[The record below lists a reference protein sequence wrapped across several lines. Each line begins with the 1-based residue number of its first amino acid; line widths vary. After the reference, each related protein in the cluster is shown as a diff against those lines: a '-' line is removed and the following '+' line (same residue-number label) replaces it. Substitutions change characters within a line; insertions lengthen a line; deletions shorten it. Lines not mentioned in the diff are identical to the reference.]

1 MKLRGGFR
9 SHSILILG
17 VCALAGVGAAFPQQS
32 QAQSTAG
39 QEKTS
44 PAQAAQEP
52 DATAAPQNGETPG
65 LTVASDNEEPTAVI
79 HATTRRVVV
88 DMVVTGPDGK
98 PVPSLTEQDFR
109 VFENGKPQS
118 VRAFEVHSP
127 ELDRSPLPP
136 APSELPSDTFVNLEQ
151 TPASGPPVVLLLDY
165 LNTPVTDQAYA
176 HEQIVRFLEK
186 KPPST
191 EVAIFVLTD
200 NLSLLQGYT
209 TDTGK
214 LLAAMRSKAAGLQM
228 PANSERV
235 QKAQITLDAF
245 FDIGKFLAAVDGRKE
260 LLWFSESFDMMVLPN
275 ERDVEQGTLVI
286 DDAQGSPNS
295 GPVATVTASNM
306 MPSSPAAGVTAGSA
320 SGFSNQMGDLRSL
333 QEEMRKVAIALA
345 VTQTAVYPIDVRG
358 LATDPGESA
367 AAPGASALTANPQG
381 RSGTPGMPTAPGSAP
396 AAAQQHTSFLQSMN
410 AAQATMAQIADA
422 TGGHAF
428 VNTNGLA
435 TAAEQAVSDGTTYYT
450 LVYAPSNLNFDGGLR
465 AIHVALDKPGC
476 KLSYRSAYYA
486 VDSGAVT
493 PDAIQND
500 SLAAALVHGAPQAQG
515 LIFKAQIDRDGAP
528 AMAPPDSPLAVRAAI
543 NGRESKGRREK
554 NEPHPLSGMVQ
565 AYDIRLSILAQ
576 QLQLTEMP
584 DGRHHAAL
592 EVAVYAYAAD
602 GRKLGGTRQNL
613 ELSMPP
619 AIYEQTLQDGM
630 FHKLHVQLPV
640 EAASL
645 RLAILDPGNHRT
657 ASLEVPLPLPP
668 SAQADVAAPSEAGPA
683 AK

>member
-1 MKLRGGFR
+1 MKLGGGFR
-9 SHSILILG
+9 SHLLFILG
-17 VCALAGVGAAFPQQS
+17 ICALAGIGAAFSQQS
-32 QAQSTAG
+32 QAPATATPETTG
-39 QEKTS
+39 S
-44 PAQAAQEP
+44 APVQAAQQP

-65 LTVASDNEEPTAVI
+65 LTVASDNEEPTVVI
-79 HATTRRVVV
+79 RTITRRVVV
-88 DMVVTGPDGK
+88 DVVVAGPDGK
-98 PVPSLTEQDFR
+98 PVSGLAEQDFR
-109 VFENGKPQS
+109 VLENGKPQS

-127 ELDRSPLPP
+127 ELDRSQLPP
-136 APSELPSDTFVNLEQ
+136 APSQLPSDTFVNLEQ
-151 TPASGPPVVLLLDY
+151 TPASGPPVLLLLDY

-200 NLSLLQGYT
+200 SLSMLQGYT

-214 LLAAMRSKAAGLQM
+214 LLAAMQSKAAGLRM
-228 PANSERV
+228 PVNSEPV

-245 FDIGKFLAAVDGRKE
+245 LEIGKFLAATDGRKE

-275 ERDVEQGTLVI
+275 ARDAEQGTLVI

-295 GPVATVTASNM
+295 GPVATVTASNT
-306 MPSSPAAGVTAGSA
+306 MPSSPAVGVTAGSA

-367 AAPGASALTANPQG
+367 AAPGPTALTANPNG

-396 AAAQQHTSFLQSMN
+396 AAVQQHIDFLQSLN
-410 AAQATMAQIADA
+410 AAQATMTQIADA
-422 TGGHAF
+422 TGGHVF

-435 TAAEQAVSDGTTYYT
+435 TAVEQAVSDGATYYT

-465 AIHVALDKPGC
+465 AIHVTLDKPNC

-486 VDSGAVT
+486 VDAGAVT
-493 PDAIQND
+493 PDAIQSD
-500 SLAAALVHGAPQAQG
+500 SLASAMVHGAPQAQG
-515 LIFKAQIDRDGAP
+515 LIFKAQIDRNGAP
-528 AMAPPDSPLAVRAAI
+528 ALAAPDSPLAVKAAI
-543 NGRESKGRREK
+543 NGRESKPKR
-554 NEPHPLSGMVQ
+554 NEARPLSGLVQ

-613 ELSMPP
+613 EVSMPRT
-619 AIYEQTLQDGM
+619 IYEQTLQDGM

-645 RLAILDPGNHRT
+645 RIAILDPGNHRT

-668 SAQADVAAPSEAGPA
+668 SAQADVAAPSEAEPA

>member
-1 MKLRGGFR
+1 MKLGRVFYL
-9 SHSILILG
+9 HSIFILG
-17 VCALAGVGAAFPQQS
+17 VCAPAGIGEAFSQQS
-32 QAQSTAG
+32 QA
-39 QEKTS
+39 
-44 PAQAAQEP
+44 PAAAKPEMTGRTQAAREP
-52 DATAAPQNGETPG
+52 DAAAAMQNDETPG
-65 LTVASDNEEPTAVI
+65 LTVASNNEESTAVI
-79 HATTRRVVV
+79 RAITRRVVV
-88 DMVVTGPDGK
+88 DVVVTGPDGK
-98 PVPSLTEQDFR
+98 PVPGLTEQDFQ
-109 VFENGKPQS
+109 VFESGKPQS

-127 ELDRSPLPP
+127 ALDRSPLPP
-136 APSELPSDTFVNLEQ
+136 APSQLPSDTFVNLEQ

-165 LNTPVTDQAYA
+165 LNTPVTDQGYA

-186 KPPST
+186 KSPST

-228 PANSERV
+228 PTNSERV

-245 FDIGKFLAAVDGRKE
+245 FEIGKFLTAVDGRKE

-275 ERDVEQGTLVI
+275 ARDVEQGTLVI
-286 DDAQGSPNS
+286 VDAQGSPNS
-295 GPVATVTASNM
+295 APAATVPASNM
-306 MPSSPAAGVTAGSA
+306 VPASPAMGVTAGSA
-320 SGFSNQMGDLRSL
+320 PGSSNQMGDLKSL

-367 AAPGASALTANPQG
+367 AASGPTALSANPKG
-381 RSGTPGMPTAPGSAP
+381 ISGTPGMPTAPGSAP
-396 AAAQQHTSFLQSMN
+396 AAVQQHIDFLQSMN

-435 TAAEQAVSDGTTYYT
+435 RAAEQAVSDGGTYYT

-465 AIHVALDKPGC
+465 AIHVTLDKPDC

-486 VDSGAVT
+486 VDAGAVT
-493 PDAIQND
+493 PDAIRND
-500 SLAAALVHGAPQAQG
+500 SLAAAMVHGAPQAQG

-528 AMAPPDSPLAVRAAI
+528 AMAPPDTPLAVKAAI
-543 NGRESKGRREK
+543 NGRESKPKK
-554 NEPHPLSGMVQ
+554 NEARRLSGMVQ

-576 QLQLTEMP
+576 LLQLTEMP

-592 EVAVYAYAAD
+592 EIAAYAYAAD

-613 ELSMPP
+613 EVSMPP
-619 AIYEQTLQDGM
+619 TIYEQTLQDGM